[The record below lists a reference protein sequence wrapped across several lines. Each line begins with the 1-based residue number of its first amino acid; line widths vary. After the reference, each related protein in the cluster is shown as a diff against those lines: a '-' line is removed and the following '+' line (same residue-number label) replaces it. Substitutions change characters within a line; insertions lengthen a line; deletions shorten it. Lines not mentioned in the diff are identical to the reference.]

1 MITSKRQPTSKN
13 LNLFSIDRGTEKK
26 IFIQTYILIRPAP
39 AHALIFRKK
48 KSMKTT
54 LNLIFTCIQFV
65 SIREAPILCANTN
78 FSSRKNLRCEWGKTI
93 CIHRRK
99 WKCRKLTPNADEDVK
114 TLPSV
119 CLWTTVDWFNNAH
132 KINICLYSVR
142 ARLHLIWKQ
151 T

>member
-26 IFIQTYILIRPAP
+26 YLYKHTFSFAQLRRM
-39 AHALIFRKK
+39 HWFLEKK
-48 KSMKTT
+48 NSMKTT

-119 CLWTTVDWFNNAH
+119 CFWTTVDWFNNAH